1 MLGYSWEQA
10 DNNDGF
16 GLRTYNFYNDDL
28 TYHNMGM
35 ANNMDI
41 SDIISN
47 PLSTLRM
54 ISFYGRVNYSYKSR
68 YLLQATVRRDGSV
81 DSYRTFRWLFRFR

>member
-1 MLGYSWEQA
+1 METYLNWNHTFADAHKVGIMLGYSWEQA

-54 ISFYGRVNYSYKSR
+54 ISFYGRVNYI
-68 YLLQATVRRDGSV
+68 
-81 DSYRTFRWLFRFR
+81 